1 MHRND
6 FLPRY
11 RIPFLVSQIESNED
25 RYTDRQIVWKK
36 SFVSKNYG
44 TPQKSVTNFKI
55 EIHCFV

>member
-25 RYTDRQIVWKK
+25 RYTIVWKK
-36 SFVSKNYG
+36 SFVSKNYD